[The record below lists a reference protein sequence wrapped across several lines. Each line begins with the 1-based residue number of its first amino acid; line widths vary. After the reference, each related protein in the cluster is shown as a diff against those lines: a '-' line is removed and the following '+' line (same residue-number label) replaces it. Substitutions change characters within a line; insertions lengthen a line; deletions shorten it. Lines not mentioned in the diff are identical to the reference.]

1 MRQALE
7 NPFYYLDNFQQVLAW
22 VDQHHGDLLDD
33 AELAPVAAAQ
43 LKHTL

>member
-22 VDQHHGDLLDD
+22 VGLHHGDLLDD
-33 AELAPVAAAQ
+33 AERAFIDLS
-43 LKHTL
+43 LIHI